1 MTAQTLASALLLW
14 VLGLAGCNR
23 DDVPPN
29 RDSAQAAAPTVS
41 SSSDTHLLGVHR
53 PVELV
58 EAATAVVGFLRGE
71 VEFERIRL
79 VDTVSLY
86 LGREEGGTRSDV
98 GRERLR
104 DRSNWSV
111 RSQGLRHV
119 YSFVPPARPAKLTT
133 RVGRHLNCLDYPL
146 SSTFPELARFPHV
159 GTTLMYGTDS
169 CLQSWNLTFVFDPD
183 RTSPTVIAVVY
194 DQWEW

>member
-1 MTAQTLASALLLW
+1 MTAHPLPSALLLW
-14 VLGLAGCNR
+14 VLGLAACNR

-29 RDSAQAAAPTVS
+29 RDSAQAAASTVS
-41 SSSDTHLLGVHR
+41 SSSDTQLLGAHR

-58 EAATAVVGFLRGE
+58 EAATTVVGLLRGE
-71 VEFERIRL
+71 VEIERIRL
-79 VDTVSLY
+79 ADTVSLY
-86 LGREEGGTRSDV
+86 LGREEGGTRNDLE
-98 GRERLR
+98 RERLR
-104 DRSNWSV
+104 DPSNWSV
-111 RSQGLRHV
+111 LSDGLRRV

-133 RVGRHLNCLDYPL
+133 RVGRHLDCLDYPL

-159 GTTLMYGTDS
+159 GTTLMYGTER

-183 RTSPTVIAVVY
+183 RTPATVIAVVY